1 MAQLNMMG
9 GAGHWNMH
17 PSAGWNG
24 NGLGGSNISL
34 NMPQHGFDQPM
45 WNPWMQQL
53 QMMPPMMGGELEML
67 KFFTRI
73 IFNSLNFFS
82 HTTAGIP
89 PRSRNHSRAA
99 SPALSIRSRRS
110 MMSSRSRQKYQ
121 PADLTD
127 DEDSD
132 IEQFTDDSRSRSS
145 RRPASLH
152 GDAMRSHRRHRHQS
166 ETRELDHH
174 DAEVINRIQKMKE
187 KSKFIR
193 ERRSGSLTNWPTT
206 RAHDSGSLSPSD
218 EEIHRSATKYHSKQ
232 SLTSPLPQ
240 HKKKQH
246 YSGTDSD
253 DEKELRRR
261 QKSSSTTTKIQ
272 STAMSKASKEPV
284 DLEITKESKSEQ
296 PTNSTTSEFRPLKVI
311 KSPTPPPTP
320 PPAIIEQKFVQ
331 KVEQK
336 IESERPAA
344 VNGSDKQ
351 QIEIPLVAWEC
362 EHCTFVNDA
371 TSKICTICC
380 KTRVE
385 VLETLPPSVDDD
397 LDVKAISES
406 IMRNENDDSDSKQ
419 KGKVR
424 KISFLPGTK
433 AH

>member
-1 MAQLNMMG
+1 
-9 GAGHWNMH
+9 
-17 PSAGWNG
+17 
-24 NGLGGSNISL
+24 
-34 NMPQHGFDQPM
+34 
-45 WNPWMQQL
+45 
-53 QMMPPMMGGELEML
+53 
-67 KFFTRI
+67 
-73 IFNSLNFFS
+73 
-82 HTTAGIP
+82 
-89 PRSRNHSRAA
+89 
-99 SPALSIRSRRS
+99 
-110 MMSSRSRQKYQ
+110 MSSRSRQQYQ

-132 IEQFTDDSRSRSS
+132 IEHFTDDSRSRSS

-166 ETRELDHH
+166 ESRELDHH

-206 RAHDSGSLSPSD
+206 RARDSGSLSPSD

-246 YSGTDSD
+246 YSGTDSE

-261 QKSSSTTTKIQ
+261 PKSSTSTTTKIQ
-272 STAMSKASKEPV
+272 SAAVTKASKEPV
-284 DLEITKESKSEQ
+284 DVEITKESKSEQ
-296 PTNSTTSEFRPLKVI
+296 PINSFASECRPLKVI

-320 PPAIIEQKFVQ
+320 PTAVIIEQKIVQ
-331 KVEQK
+331 KVEPK
-336 IESERPAA
+336 EELERPTA

-362 EHCTFVNDA
+362 EHCTFVNEA

-385 VLETLPPSVDDD
+385 VLETLPPTVDDD